1 MCNCA
6 KLHLCLELGRQCVRK
21 VEVKGRGPEEV
32 AVRWK
37 VVRLLWK
44 QVAAGDAS
52 CRPVDFGKHDTG
64 LFSQEECQTTGF
76 LPLPLLSRLYL
87 RPLFSSDE
95 NVG

>member
-1 MCNCA
+1 MKLTSCANCA
-6 KLHLCLELGRQCVRK
+6 KLHLCLELGRLCVKK

-37 VVRLLWK
+37 VVRLLLEMSSSW
-44 QVAAGDAS
+44 GPS
-52 CRPVDFGKHDTG
+52 CIPVGFGKRDAG

-87 RPLFSSDE
+87 
-95 NVG
+95 